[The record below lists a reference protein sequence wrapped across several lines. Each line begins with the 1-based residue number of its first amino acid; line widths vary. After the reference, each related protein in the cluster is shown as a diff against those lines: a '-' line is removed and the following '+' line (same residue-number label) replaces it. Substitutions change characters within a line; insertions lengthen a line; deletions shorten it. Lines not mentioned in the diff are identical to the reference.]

1 MDGSAIEKLITEI
14 SKRCGH
20 NWKYKEVKDVFNEMS
35 IFMNSLNNI
44 TWERL
49 EKENY
54 VTYPVKSENLL
65 GEDIIF
71 HDGFPTP
78 NKLGKIMP
86 VDLIYPND
94 EISSD
99 FPMILSTG
107 RLLEHWHTGTMTR
120 RALVLDE
127 LESFPIV
134 FINEID
140 SNHYVVNIWI

>member
-1 MDGSAIEKLITEI
+1 M
-14 SKRCGH
+14 
-20 NWKYKEVKDVFNEMS
+20 
-35 IFMNSLNNI
+35 
-44 TWERL
+44 
-49 EKENY
+49 
-54 VTYPVKSENLL
+54 TYPVKSEDVL

-86 VDLIYPND
+86 VDIIYPND

-127 LESFPIV
+127 LEPVPVI
-134 FINEID
+134 FINEMLEHSRNANTSFLSWQIQ
-140 SNHYVVNIWI
+140 SQQTL